1 MHNIK
6 LFINNKKKV
15 FLLISGILILFI
27 SVVLLPFWF
36 INYFPLSRFGHF
48 LSENIIY
55 SVITLLIFLFFVLKS
70 VYYYNITIDNY
81 IVKVISYRPFIS
93 FLKEKDYVDIPHN
106 MLNDFSLSYSFFSFN
121 SSLKLKI
128 DTISGKKIKKKFN
141 LSMVS
146 HKELKKINS
155 ALEFIITMKK

>member
-1 MHNIK
+1 MRNIK
-6 LFINNKKKV
+6 LFINNKKKIV
-15 FLLISGILILFI
+15 LLFSGILILFI
-27 SVVLLPFWF
+27 FVVLLPFWF

-55 SVITLLIFLFFVLKS
+55 SVITLLIFLFFILKG

-81 IVKVISYRPFIS
+81 IVKVISHRPFIS
-93 FLKEKDYVDIPHN
+93 FFKQKDYVDIPHN
-106 MLNDFSLSYSFFSFN
+106 MLNDFSVSYSLFPFN

-128 DTISGKKIKKKFN
+128 DTINGKKIIKRFN
-141 LSMVS
+141 LSMAS
-146 HKELKKINS
+146 YKQLMKINS